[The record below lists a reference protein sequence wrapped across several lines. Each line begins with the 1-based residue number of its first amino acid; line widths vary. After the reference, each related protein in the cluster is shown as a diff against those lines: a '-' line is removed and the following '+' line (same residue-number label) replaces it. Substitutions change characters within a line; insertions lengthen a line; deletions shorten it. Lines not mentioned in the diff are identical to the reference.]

1 MTNVIVQDL
10 GASTESRVPCR
21 ELVKKIAI
29 YKVCVSVCVR
39 VCVCVC
45 VRACVGVFKG
55 KMELSLREPCGTN
68 E

>member
-39 VCVCVC
+39 VCVCV
-45 VRACVGVFKG
+45 RACV
-55 KMELSLREPCGTN
+55 CGRVQG
-68 E
+68 EDGAVAERVVWDQ